1 MMYIPDRLSGC
12 YILLAVLTI
21 SLVLSFAHINSIPLG
36 LASHVTAL
44 AAPATDTPEERKH
57 EEENSSM
64 QDRFSRVNTELNNQ
78 TISKPENIGLVSK
91 LSSQNLIQSG
101 SPILGN
107 SSAPITIIEFGD
119 FQCEF
124 CDRFARE
131 TEPKINATYIQTG
144 KVNMI
149 FKNFVTHG
157 PDSVTAAM
165 AAQCA
170 NDQGKFWNFYELL
183 YQDQGE
189 ENSGWANANNL
200 KNLATQI
207 HGLNTQKFNSC
218 LDSAKYKSLVDRD
231 NALAISSGFQGTPT
245 FIIEKSDGS
254 KAETLLGAYPFP
266 SFKAIIDKKLNE

>member
-1 MMYIPDRLSGC
+1 MMYIPDRISVC
-12 YILLAVLTI
+12 YILLALLTI
-21 SLVLSFAHINSIPLG
+21 SLVLSFMHIKPIPLG
-36 LASHVTAL
+36 ITNRVTVL
-44 AAPATDTPEERKH
+44 AATAESPDEREH
-57 EEENSSM
+57 EEESSTM
-64 QDRFSRVNTELNNQ
+64 QDRFSRINPELNNQ
-78 TISKPENIGLVSK
+78 TMSKPENIDIVSK

-157 PDSVTAAM
+157 PDSLTAAM

-170 NDQGKFWNFYELL
+170 KDQGKFWNFYELL
-183 YQDQGE
+183 YQNQGE

-200 KNLATQI
+200 KNLATRI
-207 HGLNTQKFNSC
+207 HGLNAQIFNSC
-218 LDSAKYKSLVDRD
+218 MDSAKYKSFVDKD

-266 SFKAIIDKKLNE
+266 SFQAIIDKKLNG